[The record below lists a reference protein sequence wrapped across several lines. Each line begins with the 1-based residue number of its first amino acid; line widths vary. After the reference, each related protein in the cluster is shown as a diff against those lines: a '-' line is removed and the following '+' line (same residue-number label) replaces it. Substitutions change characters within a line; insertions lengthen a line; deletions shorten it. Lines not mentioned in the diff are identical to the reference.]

1 MSEKKAVLITGAAAG
16 IGACTAETLADE
28 GYNLILT
35 DIVSEEKAEA
45 VISVCKNKG
54 ADVLFIQG
62 DASSYASCEEVV
74 KKSIEKF
81 GALYALVNNAGITRD
96 ALLMRMTEEQF
107 DKVIDIN
114 LKSVF
119 NMSKN
124 VVSHMVK
131 AREGRIVSISSV
143 VGIYGN
149 AGQTNYSSSKAGII
163 GFTKSLA
170 KEVGGRGITV
180 NAIAPGYIVTSMTA
194 ALSEKADEELKSRI
208 ALKNLGK
215 PQDVANAVSFL
226 ISDKAS
232 YITGHV
238 LSVDGGISV

>member
-1 MSEKKAVLITGAAAG
+1 MSEKKAVLITGAARG
-16 IGACTAETLADE
+16 IGACIAETLAGE
-28 GYNLILT
+28 GYNIIIT
-35 DIVSEEKAEA
+35 DIVEEEKAEA
-45 VISVCKNKG
+45 VINSCKNKG
-54 ADVLFIQG
+54 ADVLFVQG
-62 DASSYASCEEVV
+62 DVSSYASCEEIV

-81 GALYALVNNAGITRD
+81 GGIYALINNAGITRD

-107 DKVIDIN
+107 DRVININ

-119 NMSKN
+119 NMSKQA
-124 VVSHMVK
+124 VSHMVK

-180 NAIAPGYIVTSMTA
+180 NAIAPGYIVTDMTA
-194 ALSEKADEELKSRI
+194 GLSEKADEDLKSRI

>member
-1 MSEKKAVLITGAAAG
+1 MSEKKAVLITGAARG
-16 IGACTAETLADE
+16 IGACIAETLAGE
-28 GYNLILT
+28 GYNIIIT
-35 DIVSEEKAEA
+35 DIVEEEKAEA
-45 VISVCKNKG
+45 VINSCKNKG
-54 ADVLFIQG
+54 ADVLFVQG
-62 DASSYASCEEVV
+62 DVSSYASCEEIV

-81 GALYALVNNAGITRD
+81 GGIYALINNAGITRD

-107 DKVIDIN
+107 DRVININ

-119 NMSKN
+119 NMSKQA
-124 VVSHMVK
+124 VSHMVK

-180 NAIAPGYIVTSMTA
+180 NAIAPGYIVTDMTA
-194 ALSEKADEELKSRI
+194 GLSEKADEDLKSRI
-208 ALKNLGK
+208 ALKNLGE

-238 LSVDGGISV
+238 LSVDGGISI